1 LLLWLSEINEFIYL
15 FVINEKLMIFFL
27 IFFIWSRFGPKLIKP
42 RINMLYVETAAK
54 KKKKR
59 LKNDLSRF

>member
-27 IFFIWSRFGPKLIKP
+27 IFFIWSRFGPKWLKP
-42 RINMLYVETAAK
+42 RINMLYVEPFLGPKTAK
-54 KKKKR
+54 KKKGSK
-59 LKNDLSRF
+59 